1 MITNLIKSSIED
13 GYSAPF
19 ISLLRNYGLW
29 ARYFGC
35 VGYKTHGSSSESYII
50 DDESALIIDG
60 AFGHL
65 KQTRPNIFLLVRMYY
80 INGWDEYDILSV
92 IKEKPGR
99 KPKVKKRRNFF
110 AVKSN
115 EQGCLNYLNAQSVR
129 ELIIRGEKLIF
140 DYLQERA
147 NG

>member
-1 MITNLIKSSIED
+1 M
-13 GYSAPF
+13 
-19 ISLLRNYGLW
+19 
-29 ARYFGC
+29 
-35 VGYKTHGSSSESYII
+35 
-50 DDESALIIDG
+50 IIDG

-92 IKEKPGR
+92 IKEKPYR
-99 KPKVKKRRNFF
+99 KPRLVKRRNFF
-110 AVKSN
+110 AVKAN
-115 EQGCLNYLNAQSVR
+115 ERGCLNYLNAQAVR

-140 DYLQERA
+140 EYLQERA